1 MAAKSDNV
9 SAAGKT
15 NHAKA
20 TAAKEPAPMPHGNNV
35 SILIGAAIVIVILI
49 IGLLVLN
56 HPQQGTAASTVPVVP
71 SNSSNASQTVYT
83 TITVPASSGS
93 IHGCIGYNG
102 FTCTN
107 TTFTTY
113 GLLSFSFV
121 SPTPIYDVHLA
132 CTSSPSS
139 SPANVSAWKAL
150 MSDGTFKS
158 RNFSGTYVQQGG
170 IENIA
175 GLQCYNETGMKINN
189 IKNGSIQ
196 DGYLLISYAKSSSP
210 ISISNPLVNVTIAAF
225 GLNATNSGSS
235 IS

>member
-9 SAAGKT
+9 SAAGKP

-20 TAAKEPAPMPHGNNV
+20 TVAKEPAMPHGNNAP
-35 SILIGAAIVIVILI
+35 ILIGAVIVIAIII

-56 HPQQGTAASTVPVVP
+56 HPQQGTAASTVPVVT
-71 SNSSNASQTVYT
+71 SNASNASQTVYT

-93 IHGCIGYNG
+93 IHGCRGYNG

-121 SPTPIYDVHLA
+121 SPTSIYDVHLA

-139 SPANVSAWKAL
+139 SPANLSAWETL

-175 GLQCYNETGMKINN
+175 GLQCYNETGGKISS

-235 IS
+235 VS